1 MIFEE
6 RPRKVHFYHDQQG
19 ATFGLKKTPF
29 ANTLCKM
36 NSAVPDSHIT
46 TDPSLVTC
54 KICRK
59 DHRFKTAQYHDNMD
73 VLGRKRNINEM
84 YGKMADPSAYPL
96 HVQMYGRALRP
107 NMLNGKRVRYR
118 RSWFGKLI
126 LQVEDMVPVNY
137 DESDPYETRSL
148 DDVHHTGRWRDA
160 TLADLGGGVV

>member
-6 RPRKVHFYHDQQG
+6 RPRKVHFHFDQQG

-46 TDPSLVTC
+46 TDPELVTC

-59 DHRFKTAQYHDNMD
+59 DHRFRELA
-73 VLGRKRNINEM
+73 RKRNINEM
-84 YGKMADPSAYPL
+84 YGKMAAPYPPDIL
-96 HVQMYGRALRP
+96 PHLQMYGRALRP

-126 LQVEDMVPVNY
+126 LQIEDMVPVNY
-137 DESDPYETRSL
+137 DESDPYETRSP

>member
-1 MIFEE
+1 MFEE
-6 RPRKVHFYHDQQG
+6 RPRKVHFHHDQQG
-19 ATFGLKKTPF
+19 ATFGLKNTPF

-46 TDPSLVTC
+46 TDPELVTC

-59 DHRFKTAQYHDNMD
+59 DHRFRELA
-73 VLGRKRNINEM
+73 RKRNINEM
-84 YGKMADPSAYPL
+84 YGKMADPGFL
-96 HVQMYGRALRP
+96 GHIQMVGRALRP

>member
-6 RPRKVHFYHDQQG
+6 RPRKVHFYHDQKG
-19 ATFGLKKTPF
+19 ATFGLKNTPF

-36 NSAVPDSHIT
+36 NSNVPDSHIT
-46 TDPSLVTC
+46 TDPELVTC
-54 KICRK
+54 KICRW
-59 DHRFKTAQYHDNMD
+59 DHRFAELK
-73 VLGRKRNINEM
+73 RKRNINEA
-84 YGKMADPSAYPL
+84 YGKMADPSFGL

>member
-6 RPRKVHFYHDQQG
+6 RPRKVHFHHDQQG
-19 ATFGLKKTPF
+19 ATFGLKNTPF

-46 TDPSLVTC
+46 TDPELVTC
-54 KICRK
+54 KICRR
-59 DHRFKTAQYHDNMD
+59 DHRFRELA
-73 VLGRKRNINEM
+73 RKRNINEM
-84 YGKMADPSAYPL
+84 YGKMAQPESAYPL
-96 HVQMYGRALRP
+96 HLQMFGRALRP